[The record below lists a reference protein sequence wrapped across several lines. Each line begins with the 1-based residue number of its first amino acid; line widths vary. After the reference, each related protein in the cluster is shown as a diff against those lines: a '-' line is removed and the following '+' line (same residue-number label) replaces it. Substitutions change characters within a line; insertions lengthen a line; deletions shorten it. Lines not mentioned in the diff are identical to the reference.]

1 LTLLLVALSQLA
13 FWALLRTGFFV
24 TALGANVVFW
34 CAAFPAWTA
43 AGRRW
48 WRGSAAV
55 DTLLA
60 FMLIAMAAIGFAFA
74 GADPPAAT
82 QNAWFW
88 VGMFEVPV
96 ALIAATLATLRVR
109 ALRRGRGSG
118 PRPMTALILAA
129 TILALAL
136 AVFAFLVLATSA
148 RRADAAIANQSS
160 RGFARYFEKRS

>member
-1 LTLLLVALSQLA
+1 MTLLVVVLSQLA
-13 FWALLRTGFFV
+13 FWAVLREGFFV
-24 TALGANVVFW
+24 TALGANVIFW

-48 WRGSAAV
+48 WRRSATV

-60 FMLIAMAAIGFAFA
+60 LLLIGMAAIAFA
-74 GADPPAAT
+74 LAGTDLPAAT

-96 ALIAATLATLRVR
+96 ALIAATLATLRSR
-109 ALRRGRGSG
+109 ALRRASGSG

-129 TILALAL
+129 IVLSVAL
-136 AVFAFLVLATSA
+136 AVFAFLVLVNVGGP
-148 RRADAAIANQSS
+148 R
-160 RGFARYFEKRS
+160 

>member
-1 LTLLLVALSQLA
+1 MTLLVVVLSQLA
-13 FWALLRTGFFV
+13 FWAVLREGFFV
-24 TALGANVVFW
+24 TALGANVIFW

-48 WRGSAAV
+48 WRRSATV

-60 FMLIAMAAIGFAFA
+60 LLLIGMAAIAFALA
-74 GADPPAAT
+74 GADLPAAT

-96 ALIAATLATLRVR
+96 ALIAATLATLRSR
-109 ALRRGRGSG
+109 ALRRASGSG

-129 TILALAL
+129 IVLSVAL
-136 AVFAFLVLATSA
+136 AVFAFLVLVNVGGP
-148 RRADAAIANQSS
+148 R
-160 RGFARYFEKRS
+160 